1 MRLARR
7 GSAGPRG
14 RRFCGQYLRPSL
26 LTDASSP
33 RDRIPRGLSPHA
45 VHPRTVILAV
55 VVIAHMTT
63 AFRQCRKPIG
73 RVGRVLLMQMNLTHS
88 ALTDWGLGHVDI
100 GKSFTIL
107 DVGCGGGRT
116 VQKLAAAASDGRVFG
131 VDFSPESVAVSR
143 KTNAAAIAEN
153 RVEILESS
161 VAHLPFS
168 DATFD
173 LVTAVETHYY
183 WPDLTANL
191 GEILRVLKPG
201 GRLVLIAEAYKGS
214 RFSLIYQV
222 ALKLLGGK
230 VLSRDEHRDVL
241 TRAGFGEIDVDEQY
255 KKSWLC
261 AVAGRRTSSPKQ
273 DPGGG
278 LNDAE
283 SAGAVGR

>member
-1 MRLARR
+1 
-7 GSAGPRG
+7 
-14 RRFCGQYLRPSL
+14 
-26 LTDASSP
+26 
-33 RDRIPRGLSPHA
+33 
-45 VHPRTVILAV
+45 
-55 VVIAHMTT
+55 
-63 AFRQCRKPIG
+63 
-73 RVGRVLLMQMNLTHS
+73 MQMNLAHS

-116 VQKLAAAASDGRVFG
+116 VQKLAAAASQGRVFG
-131 VDFSPESVAVSR
+131 ADFSPESVAVSR
-143 KTNAAAIAEN
+143 ETNAAAIAEG

-161 VAHLPFS
+161 VARLPFA

-214 RFSLIYQV
+214 RFSLLHQV

-230 VLSRDEHRDVL
+230 VLSKDEHREAL
-241 TRAGFGEIDVDEQY
+241 ARAGFGDIDVDEQY

-273 DPGGG
+273 DSGSS

-283 SAGAVGR
+283 SPGAVAG